1 MKNYLMVVLALIC
14 LLGLGKGA
22 HAQEESKIVVNV
34 PFEFVA
40 AGETLPPGKYDVS
53 RISPDSKPGLVISSF
68 GKSAFVLPVA
78 FDGIPADQAKFD
90 FEHVGDKYFVSAIK
104 TPAGIYT
111 IATPRPMTKVAEV
124 KDHTTMSSSGTH

>member
-1 MKNYLMVVLALIC
+1 
-14 LLGLGKGA
+14 LGKGA
-22 HAQEESKIVVNV
+22 YAQEESKIVVNV

-40 AGETLPPGKYDVS
+40 AGETLPAGKYNVS
-53 RISPDSKPGLVISSF
+53 RISPDSKPGLVISTF

-78 FDGIPADQAKFD
+78 FDGIPADQAKLD
-90 FEHVGDKYFVSAIK
+90 FEHVGDKYFLSAIK

-124 KDHTTMSSSGTH
+124 KDHTAMSSSGTH